1 MLLFLANSND
11 NKKMF
16 HSILYHRMSIAQA
29 NFCNIVYSL
38 LNEQRA
44 LRITSLVQFSVNQ
57 MRFFCHLEVNEDS
70 LEDLKIMCQ
79 RLSLDVNVT
88 SELLSKKRLTE
99 IFALLMKYNN
109 NDLQRIVFIM
119 AEFIPKI
126 IGDLPSEVST
136 DRSTIAALV
145 SILVSSCVLSDAPIC
160 VCAF

>member
-1 MLLFLANSND
+1 
-11 NKKMF
+11 
-16 HSILYHRMSIAQA
+16 
-29 NFCNIVYSL
+29 
-38 LNEQRA
+38 
-44 LRITSLVQFSVNQ
+44 

-79 RLSLDVNVT
+79 RLSLDVDVT

-109 NDLQRIVFIM
+109 NDVQRIVVIM